1 MDQGC
6 SRILPVFLYGCETL
20 SLTLREGHRLRMFEN
35 SCRVGVVDIA
45 TGYGLDDRGVGVGVP
60 VGSIFSKSSKPALV
74 STPHIQWVLRQEKVR
89 RSEGTSLLQDWNM
102 ECTDLESSRQIG
114 EFENGNAEELGVCF
128 RCQRSAVE
136 KTRNGLIV
144 TNTWFKKPKRRLY
157 TWKAPGDWRRHQLDY
172 ILVKHR
178 FRNSVKDVKTL
189 PGADIDSDHNLL
201 VAKFRTRLRKII
213 RFQKRRPR
221 WVLEKL
227 YAQRQSMQETLEEK
241 LSAVE
246 SESRNAEA
254 QWNDIKE
261 CMLDT
266 ISDLVGKVEKIA
278 RKPWVT
284 QEMMS
289 KMEERRKWKNVN
301 NEEGRRKYRRL
312 RKELKR
318 ATDRAKKE
326 YLEKICNE
334 IIEFQRTG
342 RYDLMYMKTKELG
355 WKENHGIQ
363 NIGIKDYQGNR
374 IVDQRQVL
382 KHYRTI

>member
-1 MDQGC
+1 MVYVCYID
-6 SRILPVFLYGCETL
+6 FCE
-20 SLTLREGHRLRMFEN
+20 
-35 SCRVGVVDIA
+35 
-45 TGYGLDDRGVGVGVP
+45 
-60 VGSIFSKSSKPALV
+60 
-74 STPHIQWVLRQEKVR
+74 
-89 RSEGTSLLQDWNM
+89 
-102 ECTDLESSRQIG
+102 
-114 EFENGNAEELGVCF
+114 
-128 RCQRSAVE
+128 
-136 KTRNGLIV
+136 RNGLIV
-144 TNTWFKKPKRRLY
+144 TNTWFEKPKRRLY

-201 VAKFRTRLRKII
+201 VAKFRTRLKKII

-221 WVLEKL
+221 WDLEKL

-241 LSAVE
+241 LSAIE
-246 SESRNAEA
+246 SESGNAEV
-254 QWNDIKE
+254 QWNNIKE

-266 ISDLVGKVEKIA
+266 ISELVGKVEEIA
-278 RKPWVT
+278 RKQWVT

-312 RKELKR
+312 RNELKR
-318 ATDRAKKE
+318 ATDRTKKE

-342 RYDLMYMKTKELG
+342 RYDLIYMKTKELG

-363 NIGIKDYQGNR
+363 NIDIEDSQGNR
-374 IVDQRQVL
+374 IVGQRQVL
-382 KHYRTI
+382 KIWENYITELYDRPNRPETLEVEPE